1 MYQMTSHII
10 VSINIPIPESLVLV
24 TSSPV
29 EIVTIIVTGIP
40 LGSKVM
46 TSSLLIQWGVF
57 LHSSLLQYSGKYPY
71 GIVASI
77 PGLFLGIRLFISY

>member
-1 MYQMTSHII
+1 MYKMTGHII
-10 VSINIPIPESLVLV
+10 VSIDITLPESLVLV

-29 EIVTIIVTGIP
+29 EIVAVIVTGIP
-40 LGSKVM
+40 LGSKAV

-57 LHSSLLQYSGKYPY
+57 LYSSLILYSGEYPY

-77 PGLFLGIRLFISY
+77 LGLFLGIR

>member
-1 MYQMTSHII
+1 MYKMTGHII
-10 VSINIPIPESLVLV
+10 VSIDIPMPESLVLV

-29 EIVTIIVTGIP
+29 EIVAIIVTGIP
-40 LGSKVM
+40 LGSKVV

-57 LHSSLLQYSGKYPY
+57 LHSSLILYSGEYPY

-77 PGLFLGIRLFISY
+77 PGLFLGIR